1 MAFNLSNKHPFITL
15 HMYVCNLLSQ
25 YFWKYTVFK
34 KALNFRNHIIPKFK
48 IRQNPFYKNVSA
60 VPHNKVTVLSI
71 YNVKLCLNLVVVV
84 MTLVCLQEAVSRIF
98 RVVLLWAFLPQLQWK
113 KELPLHENMILTVCE

>member
-1 MAFNLSNKHPFITL
+1 MYYSFFLKAFNLSSKHPFITL

-48 IRQNPFYKNVSA
+48 IRQNPFYKNVIA
-60 VPHNKVTVLSI
+60 VPHNKSHSTQH
-71 YNVKLCLNLVVVV
+71 
-84 MTLVCLQEAVSRIF
+84 LQCEAV
-98 RVVLLWAFLPQLQWK
+98 P
-113 KELPLHENMILTVCE
+113 ELGSSSHDSSPP